1 MVKRKSVKGYE
12 GVYEVDENGKVYSLE
27 RWVTR
32 KTPYGD
38 VQQFVPECERKCSE
52 HGTGYLTIRLAKDG
66 IVKTYRVHRLV
77 AEAFIP
83 NPDNKPF
90 VNHKDGNKHNNTVEN
105 LEWCTEK
112 ENTTHAINM
121 GLKPTNLRD
130 LTTGRYLPNS
140 Y

>member
-83 NPDNKPF
+83 NPDNKPRYKYGVKTNQPQRF
-90 VNHKDGNKHNNTVEN
+90 NHREIFTK
-105 LEWCTEK
+105 L
-112 ENTTHAINM
+112 
-121 GLKPTNLRD
+121 L
-130 LTTGRYLPNS
+130 LTFT
-140 Y
+140 